1 MVHTPKLGFIW
12 ALQWRTRFAPSDT
25 SYCFRRLGIK
35 LIDMLYS
42 SLITAR
48 SPIFSHLIIS
58 LKGLWTIRAFERQAY
73 FENLFHKT
81 LNTHTAT
88 WFLYLSTLR
97 WFLFRADI
105 IFVFFFTSV
114 AWIAVG
120 TNRKSALP
128 SVSRQDMW
136 DWTKQAVEHVEWCGC
151 HCLFD
156 GSRWVQKANERL
168 I

>member
-1 MVHTPKLGFIW
+1 
-12 ALQWRTRFAPSDT
+12 
-25 SYCFRRLGIK
+25 
-35 LIDMLYS
+35 
-42 SLITAR
+42 
-48 SPIFSHLIIS
+48 PIFSHLIIS

-97 WFLFRADI
+97 WFLFRSDI
-105 IFVFFFTSV
+105 LFVFFFTLT

-120 TNRKSALP
+120 TNRKSAPP
-128 SVSRQDMW
+128 SVSRQDIR
-136 DWTKQAVEHVEWCGC
+136 ACRASGC

-156 GSRWVQKANERL
+156 GSLWVQKVNERL